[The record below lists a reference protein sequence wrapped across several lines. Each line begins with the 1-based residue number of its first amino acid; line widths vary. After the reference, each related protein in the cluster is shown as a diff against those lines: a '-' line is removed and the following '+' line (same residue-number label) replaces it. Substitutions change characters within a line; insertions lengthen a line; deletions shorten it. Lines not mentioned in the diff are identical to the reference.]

1 VHDDQGNTIPSAKV
15 TAVLLLGDISG
26 DGVVDDGVV
35 DCTYADQTALNQG
48 QTTDSDNFREDINS
62 NGRIDAADLAQV
74 NSKLGTMLPP

>member
-26 DGVVDDGVV
+26 DGVVD
-35 DCTYADQTALNQG
+35 CTYADQTALNQE